1 MAAQYSTWLMSEKL
15 DNHAPLPV
23 IRSLRLF
30 WAPAVFP
37 VVEKAARNVSAPSFH
52 RGGPRSGTVGSRAGA
67 VRGWTGFPRATP
79 PQWGWR
85 WRGRPLPPPPCR
97 SLCHSV
103 PASLLCLLPSRTP
116 SLPLSSSK
124 CSLLGGRWHL
134 PLHLGAF
141 DCRGPGLCPSHCRL
155 QWEFASHPCL
165 LRPTPRPA
173 PGADPTAQVKEGVE
187 HQPRGSAHD
196 VGGGSPHIMHW
207 GQLRPETA
215 GAPGSREV
223 MLGALLR
230 PLLPPAPG

>member
-1 MAAQYSTWLMSEKL
+1 MAAQYSTRLMSEKL

-79 PQWGWR
+79 AAVGLEVEGP
-85 WRGRPLPPPPCR
+85 PLPPPPCR

-141 DCRGPGLCPSHCRL
+141 DCRGPGLCPSHRRL
-155 QWEFASHPCL
+155 QWEFAFASLSFETNPQACPRC
-165 LRPTPRPA
+165 RPYCT
-173 PGADPTAQVKEGVE
+173 GEG
-187 HQPRGSAHD
+187 RC
-196 VGGGSPHIMHW
+196 
-207 GQLRPETA
+207 
-215 GAPGSREV
+215 
-223 MLGALLR
+223 
-230 PLLPPAPG
+230 